1 MRDRSLGF
9 RRKVLWTV
17 PSRDS
22 LAELADHFR
31 VAIDDGRILKDHV
44 FALARAPIPFRDL
57 LIRLPRED
65 LQEVCRTLGLGAGGK
80 EKARLV
86 DRILASDDDTTDDR
100 DSSMAPAPI
109 AQPVVA
115 AQPVAAKRVFIGHG
129 RSPLWRELKD
139 FLHDSLGLTHDEFNR
154 ESAAGKPTSERLA
167 EMLGSCTF
175 AFLVLT
181 AEDEHVDGTKHARE
195 NVIHEVGLFQGKLGF
210 HRAIL
215 LVEAGCAEFSNIV
228 GLTQIRFP
236 QGNVI
241 AQAEEIR
248 RVLAREGL
256 ISR

>member
-1 MRDRSLGF
+1 
-9 RRKVLWTV
+9 
-17 PSRDS
+17 

-31 VAIDDGRILKDHV
+31 VAVDDGRIVKDHV
-44 FALARAPIPFRDL
+44 FALAKAPIAFREL

-65 LQEVCRTLGLGAGGK
+65 LQEVCRALGLGAGGK

-100 DSSMAPAPI
+100 DAPDAPGPGG
-109 AQPVVA
+109 ALNVPAV
-115 AQPVAAKRVFIGHG
+115 PPAKKTVFIGHG

-154 ESAAGKPTSERLA
+154 ESAAGKPTTERLT
-167 EMLGSCTF
+167 EMLDSCTF

-210 HRAIL
+210 RRAIL